1 MSVSCPIT
9 DADDFSSPD
18 SSVIVVVG
26 IGADGFTGMGAAAQ
40 KVVRDAE
47 VIVGSW
53 RQLSLLPDH
62 IPAKRRPWPSPML
75 PGIVPLFESLEGMRV
90 VVLGSGDPMFHGIGT
105 TLCRLLGPERI
116 RVIPVA
122 SSASLTCAR
131 LGWAVD
137 RTPVVSLVS
146 NPVSSI
152 IPLVDQG
159 EPFLVLGRDETTPTE
174 VCTLLRNLGHAAATV
189 QVLSDIGSS
198 DEQHNRFTA
207 TDDPQPISALNVI
220 AIQPD
225 GPTRSI
231 VPGLSDDSYDT
242 DGQLTKQH
250 IRALTICSL
259 APRPGEVLWDIGGG
273 SGSIAIEWLRSS
285 PRTRAWCA
293 ESDEVRATRIT
304 ANANALGVPHLRV
317 VGAAPES
324 LIDAPAPDAVFIGGG
339 LTAEGVFDAAW
350 AGLKPG
356 GRLVANAVTIE
367 SEQMLWQLRQRFG
380 GHISRFDI
388 STEHAIGGFTA
399 LKAALPVTQWRV
411 VKEGSNE

>member
-1 MSVSCPIT
+1 
-9 DADDFSSPD
+9 
-18 SSVIVVVG
+18 
-26 IGADGFTGMGAAAQ
+26 
-40 KVVRDAE
+40 
-47 VIVGSW
+47 
-53 RQLSLLPDH
+53 
-62 IPAKRRPWPSPML
+62 ML

-116 RVIPVA
+116 RIIPVA

-189 QVLSDIGSS
+189 HVLSDIGSS